1 MASTE
6 LPGRL
11 SRRLPPDCRFG
22 CLFSLH
28 TAGLCLLI
36 LCLLLS
42 GCALIHPDPE
52 VDKEIQA
59 RMDLASS
66 YLSSDR
72 PRLALRQLKAV
83 QDRGQTSPEYHL
95 LYGLISARLDRH
107 QESREHLIQAVRL
120 RPDFARAWNNLGK
133 VQASMGLEED
143 AEESF
148 QRALDIPT
156 YLTPEYPAYN
166 LARLYAQ
173 QGKSRQAED
182 MAGRSLQANPGFA
195 PAVVFLG
202 QLLTEEN
209 RIQDAVQVLRQGL
222 KARPGQVRIMQ
233 ALAENLLRLGEQA
246 QARVWFER
254 IADTAPPQSE
264 PAQVARDYLELLPN

>member
-11 SRRLPPDCRFG
+11 PRRQLPDHRFG

-28 TAGLCLLI
+28 TAGLGLLI

-42 GCALIHPDPE
+42 GCALIQPAPE
-52 VDKEIQA
+52 MDKEIQA

-83 QDRGQTSPEYHL
+83 QDQAQASPEYHL

-107 QESREHLIQAVRL
+107 EESREHLIRAVRL

-148 QRALDIPT
+148 QHALDIPT

-173 QGKSRQAED
+173 QGRSRQAED
-182 MAGRSLQANPGFA
+182 MARQSLQANPGFV
-195 PAVVFLG
+195 PAVIFLG
-202 QLLTEEN
+202 ELLTEEN
-209 RIQDAVQVLRQGL
+209 ELQDAVQVLRQGL

-246 QARVWFER
+246 QARHWFER
-254 IADTAPPQSE
+254 IADTAPPKSE
-264 PAQVARDYLELLPN
+264 PARVARDYLELLPH